1 VKAAVL
7 HGPSQLVCEEVPD
20 PTPGPGEYVL
30 KVHAS
35 GLCGTDVHKVVHAD
49 VPLPAV
55 LGHEIAGTVAATGP
69 GCAWQVGQR
78 VVVTHHVP
86 CFVCHHCRRGQ
97 RTLCPQYRATNLDPG
112 GFAEFLRVPE
122 LHARAT
128 TRLIPDGVG
137 DEAAAFTE
145 PLTCC
150 LLGTRRADIGQG
162 DRVLVLGAGGVGQ
175 LFIQIAVGLMAR
187 QVIAT
192 DLAPGRLRLATR
204 SGADVVIPADV
215 DDLPA
220 AVRDATQGHGADV
233 VVVTASVPRLISQG
247 VACAARGGRV
257 LVFGG
262 FDRGTLTDVD
272 AGILMWDQV
281 SVIGSYSSDPND
293 IDTALALLESGRV
306 RTDHLVS
313 GRFGLDAVDRAIEAS
328 KPSGGPD
335 FVKALVVPALTGR
348 PDDGAQR

>member
-1 VKAAVL
+1 MRASVL
-7 HGPSQLVCEEVPD
+7 RGPSELVLEELPD

-55 LGHEIAGTVAATGP
+55 LGHEIVGTITAVGD
-69 GCAWQVGQR
+69 GCAWRTGQR

-86 CFVCHHCRRGQ
+86 CFVCHYCRRGQ

-112 GFAEFLRVPE
+112 GFAEYLRVSE

-128 TRLIPDGVG
+128 TRLVPESLSD
-137 DEAAAFTE
+137 DAAAFTE

-150 LLGTRRADIGQG
+150 LLGARRADIGQG
-162 DRVLVLGAGGVGQ
+162 DRVLILGAGGVGQ
-175 LFIQIAVGLMAR
+175 LFVQIARSRLAK

-192 DLAPGRLRLATR
+192 DVAPGRLRMAQQF
-204 SGADVVIPADV
+204 GADVVIPADV
-215 DDLPA
+215 PDLTE
-220 AVRDATQGHGADV
+220 AVRDATGGHGADV
-233 VVVTASVPRLISQG
+233 VVLTASVPRLITEG

-262 FDRGTLTDVD
+262 FDRGTATAVD

-293 IDTALALLESGRV
+293 IDTALALLDSGLV
-306 RTDHLVS
+306 RTEPLVS
-313 GRFGLDAVDRAIEAS
+313 GRFGLHEVDRAIEAS
-328 KPSGGPD
+328 KPSSGPD
-335 FVKALVVPALTGR
+335 FVKALVVPSLTV
-348 PDDGAQR
+348 